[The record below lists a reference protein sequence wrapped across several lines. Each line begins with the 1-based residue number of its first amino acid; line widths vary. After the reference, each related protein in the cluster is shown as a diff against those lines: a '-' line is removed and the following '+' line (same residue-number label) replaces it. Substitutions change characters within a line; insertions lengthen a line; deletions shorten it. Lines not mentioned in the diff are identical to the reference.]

1 MLRVTADN
9 IDQKRTIRQLY
20 AYTQATPQTCILN
33 PEWNFAQDILPGMVL
48 TRVNGQEAHLFG
60 SGPDAATH
68 EPWGLSA
75 LFAAPSIGID
85 EVRPTGT
92 DQFAVWVGG
101 PDSQFEILAPAFDTT
116 ATWTVSADGS
126 KTPLRVT
133 LEGHPEGP
141 GKLTTA
147 PAAPGSVSDKVAA
160 HLVDVVGTNKIIV
173 SLEQA

>member
-9 IDQKRTIRQLY
+9 VHQKRTIRPLY
-20 AYTQATPQTCILN
+20 AYTQATPQACILN
-33 PEWNFAQDILPGMVL
+33 PEWDFSQDILPGMAV
-48 TRVNGQEAHLFG
+48 TRINGQEAHLFG
-60 SGPDAATH
+60 AGPDAATH
-68 EPWGLSA
+68 EVWGLAA

-92 DQFAVWVGG
+92 DHFAVWVGG
-101 PDSQFEILAPAFDTT
+101 NDSQFEILAPAFDTS
-116 ATWTVSADGS
+116 ATWTVTSDGS

-147 PAAPGSVSDKVAA
+147 AAAEGSVSAKVAA
-160 HLVDVVGTNKIIV
+160 HLVDVVGTEKIIV
-173 SLEQA
+173 SLEQD